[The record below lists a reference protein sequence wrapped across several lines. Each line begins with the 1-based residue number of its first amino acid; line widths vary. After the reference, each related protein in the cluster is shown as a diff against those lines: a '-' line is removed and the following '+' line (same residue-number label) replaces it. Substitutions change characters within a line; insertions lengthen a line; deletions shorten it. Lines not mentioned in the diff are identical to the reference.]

1 MPVEQPHSRLV
12 TEVLGVD
19 NNILS
24 ELHMVQDSS
33 VDFQDTWDFLSR
45 RMEDSAALA
54 QARKQVSVR
63 VHNFTG
69 RKLCCNAII
78 WGSPGESPLR
88 SALCAIVYSVSRKP

>member
-1 MPVEQPHSRLV
+1 MPVEQPRSRLV

-19 NNILS
+19 NNGILS

-54 QARKQVSVR
+54 QARKQVSVQ
-63 VHNFTG
+63 
-69 RKLCCNAII
+69 
-78 WGSPGESPLR
+78 
-88 SALCAIVYSVSRKP
+88 CAQFHW